1 MRGRARSASPPPS
14 ASIPSKNLGALGD
27 GGAICT
33 DDPQLAER
41 ARRLRDLG
49 RGRDGVHHARGFNE
63 RLDGLQ
69 AAVLRLKLGG
79 LDAANES
86 RRRHAARYRELLP
99 SWLRT
104 PGSDGASSV
113 HHLMPVR
120 CEDRDGLRDH
130 LASAGIETG
139 IHYSPAL
146 HRQPA
151 LAGVRSE
158 GSLPAA
164 SAWAEEELSLPI
176 FPELR
181 EDELERVAEVAASYR

>member
-1 MRGRARSASPPPS
+1 MHS
-14 ASIPSKNLGALGD
+14 
-27 GGAICT
+27 
-33 DDPQLAER
+33 
-41 ARRLRDLG
+41 
-49 RGRDGVHHARGFNE
+49 ARGFNE
-63 RLDGLQ
+63 RLDGIQ
-69 AAVLRLKLGG
+69 AAVLRLKLGD

-86 RRRHAARYRELLP
+86 RRRHAARYRKLLP
-99 SWLRT
+99 SWLQT
-104 PGSDGASSV
+104 PPSSGASCV

-130 LASAGIETG
+130 LASVGIETG

-146 HRQPA
+146 DRQPA
-151 LAGVRSE
+151 LAGLRSA

-181 EDELERVAEVAASYR
+181 DHELERVAEAAASYR